1 MDDDKYCFRECDVDM
16 EAVRKICAGKTVEE
30 LDAEFEAFKEEFRKQ
45 HGVTPSE
52 KSENLVETD
61 EAVSE

>member
-1 MDDDKYCFRECDVDM
+1 MDM

-61 EAVSE
+61 